1 MCTNLHNVMHMS
13 CHTYI
18 LRFCANSRLKS
29 NTECV
34 YTVYRMS
41 ENGVETMNVVREG
54 GITDTDIAEVER
66 LVDW

>member
-1 MCTNLHNVMHMS
+1 VC
-13 CHTYI
+13 
-18 LRFCANSRLKS
+18 
-29 NTECV
+29 
-34 YTVYRMS
+34 TVYRMS